1 MIRNIR
7 KILLSVIF
15 FIVYTNC
22 SLLCSMKILFVVDN
36 KFDYAH
42 SFFIDQAVELYNR
55 GHNVSIYI
63 PDSVNG
69 AWEYADYFKPIV
81 TWKKYDK
88 NLPPNMPIYDI
99 IFCENGVL
107 GKKMA
112 QIKQVHND
120 ITAKLVTYIIG
131 PDITG
136 NIETSNGLYNQLFKD
151 GDLFLSTCH
160 YVKTKMQVMGVASGK
175 VRVLNPG
182 VDCDLFKF
190 RLRVTDP
197 DKEIQLISVGNFDEI
212 NNMECV
218 IRAFSQVVNAYP
230 KSRLTLVGS
239 GTLLPRIQELIKEL
253 GLRPFISLTGKLSR
267 NDLINTLSRSHI
279 FLYGSS
285 TQRNGIQQ
293 GVADTVKQA
302 MAIGLPIVAAHHG
315 GILDLI
321 QEGVTGMLV
330 SENDCDKLA
339 CKIKNLIKFP
349 TSWPKIALQARYKMV
364 NSMNLQDTIDQLE
377 KILLDLIGQGGNI
390 L

>member
-1 MIRNIR
+1 MIHSIK

-15 FIVYTNC
+15 LIVYTHC
-22 SLLCSMKILFVVDN
+22 SVLYSMKILFVVDN

-69 AWEYADYFKPIV
+69 TWEYANYYKPIV
-81 TWKKYDK
+81 TWKIYYK
-88 NLPPNMPIYDI
+88 NLPPNISTYDI

-107 GKKMA
+107 GKSMI
-112 QIKQVHND
+112 QIKQARND
-120 ITAKLVTYIIG
+120 ITAKLVTYFIG
-131 PDITG
+131 PDITR
-136 NIETSNGLYNQLFKD
+136 NIETKNGSYNQLFKD

-160 YVKTKMQVMGVASGK
+160 YVKTKLQVLGVASKK

-218 IRAFSQVVNAYP
+218 IRAFSQVVKVYS

-239 GTLLPRIQELIKEL
+239 GTLRPQIQELITQL
-253 GLRPFISLTGKLSR
+253 GLHPLISLTGKLSR

-339 CKIKNLIKFP
+339 GKIKNLIKFP
-349 TSWPKIALQARYKMV
+349 TSWPKIVLQARYKIV
-364 NSMNLQDTIDQLE
+364 SSMNLRNTIDQLE
-377 KILLDLIGQGGNI
+377 RILLDLVGQG
-390 L
+390 